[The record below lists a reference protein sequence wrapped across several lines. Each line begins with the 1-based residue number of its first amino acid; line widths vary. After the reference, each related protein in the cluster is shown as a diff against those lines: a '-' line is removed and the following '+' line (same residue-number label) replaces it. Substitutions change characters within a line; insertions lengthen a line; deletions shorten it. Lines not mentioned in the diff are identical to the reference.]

1 MQCAQQDAR
10 IWQLKKYI
18 GVNCNMAE
26 CLTETNT
33 KVLTKGNYAIAKA
46 AILAGCDCYFGYPIT
61 PQSEIGEYM
70 SGKMQE
76 LKRAYVS
83 AESEL
88 AAINM
93 TIGACATGAKAMTS
107 SSSCAV
113 SLMQEGL
120 SYATSDQ
127 LPVVL
132 VSVMRGGPGLGNIYP
147 SQGDYFQA
155 TIGGGNGDYKTIVLA
170 PSTVQECADL
180 TYKAFYLAHKYKNPT
195 ILLADGLLGQMM
207 EPVEFKP
214 YPYPPTDNSSWALSG
229 AKGRAPRI
237 IRSYAP
243 IADTQCEYLKELFNK
258 YKKIEENETEWE
270 EFDTEDADI
279 ILVSFG
285 STARNAK
292 TAARLSR
299 EKGIKV
305 GVLRP
310 ITLYP
315 FPNQRLKELADN
327 TKLFISV
334 EVNMG
339 QMLNDIKLAINGTAR
354 VELINKAVGT
364 PPDPEEIV
372 QRIEELI

>member
-1 MQCAQQDAR
+1 M
-10 IWQLKKYI
+10 
-18 GVNCNMAE
+18 VAE
-26 CLTETNT
+26 CVTGK
-33 KVLTKGNYAIAKA
+33 KVLIKGNYAIAQA
-46 AILAGCDCYFGYPIT
+46 AVLAGCQCYFGYPIT
-61 PQSEIGEYM
+61 PQSEIGEFM

-76 LKRAYVS
+76 LGRAYVS

-93 TIGACATGAKAMTS
+93 VIGACSTGVKAMSS

-113 SLMQEGL
+113 SLMQEAL

-170 PSTVQECADL
+170 PSTVQECVDL
-180 TYKAFYLAHKYKNPT
+180 TYKAFYLAHKYRNPA

-207 EPVEFKP
+207 EPVEFYD
-214 YPYPPTDNSSWALSG
+214 YPYEEIDNSSWALTG
-229 AKGRAPRI
+229 AKDRDGRI

-243 IADTQCEYLKELFNK
+243 LADNQCVFLEKLYDK
-258 YKKIEENETEWE
+258 YRQIEENETEWE
-270 EFDTEDADI
+270 EIGTEDADI
-279 ILVSFG
+279 VLISFG
-285 STARNAK
+285 STSRNVK
-292 TAARLSR
+292 TAAKLCRQ
-299 EKGIKV
+299 KGLKV
-305 GVLRP
+305 GILRP
-310 ITLYP
+310 ITLFP
-315 FPNQRLKELADN
+315 FPNKRLQELSK
-327 TKLFISV
+327 TVKKFITV

-339 QMLNDIKLAINGTAR
+339 QMVNDVRLAVNGAVP
-354 VELINKAVGT
+354 VELIHKPVGA

-372 QRIEELI
+372 AQIERLM